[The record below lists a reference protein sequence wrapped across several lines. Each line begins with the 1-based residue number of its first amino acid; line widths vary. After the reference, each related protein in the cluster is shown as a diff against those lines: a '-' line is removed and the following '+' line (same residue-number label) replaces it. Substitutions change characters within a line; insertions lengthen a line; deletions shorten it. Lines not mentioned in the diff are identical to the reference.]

1 MLIGAVTITINLP
14 GISSLKQKRAI
25 VKSLIERLKNRFNFA
40 VAEVAKNDSKQQAVI
55 GLSTVSNDGIHIEKQ
70 IDKLIDFTKADG
82 RFFISTI
89 QREIFPSE
97 N

>member
-1 MLIGAVTITINLP
+1 MLIAALTITINLP
-14 GISSLKQKRAI
+14 GITSLKQKRAI

-55 GLSTVSNDGIHIEKQ
+55 GLSTISNEGTHLNKQ
-70 IDKLIDFTKADG
+70 IDKVIEFTKADP